1 MTAMKEPPSARQIY
15 GTIGPA
21 CADVETLEA
30 MFRAGMTGIRLNLS
44 HVTLAQAADQV
55 DHAPVG
61 ISRRITIPQEQP
73 PGTVICQITLQRV
86 GPVDI
91 DKGTAFPDLQRQDA
105 DSLGNQLPVQAA

>member
-1 MTAMKEPPSARQIY
+1 MTAMKEQPSARQIY

-55 DHAPVG
+55 DALHKAAQRKGPLS
-61 ISRRITIPQEQP
+61 ILRQCRRSRLTT
-73 PGTVICQITLQRV
+73 GA
-86 GPVDI
+86 G
-91 DKGTAFPDLQRQDA
+91 KGGRAENL
-105 DSLGNQLPVQAA
+105 

>member
-1 MTAMKEPPSARQIY
+1 MTAMKEQPSARQIY

-55 DHAPVG
+55 DALHKAAQRCG
-61 ISRRITIPQEQP
+61 KQAELLIDMHRHISLLYVDNPCSH
-73 PGTVICQITLQRV
+73 VQRV
-86 GPVDI
+86 CIKERATVSSPVI
-91 DKGTAFPDLQRQDA
+91 T
-105 DSLGNQLPVQAA
+105 